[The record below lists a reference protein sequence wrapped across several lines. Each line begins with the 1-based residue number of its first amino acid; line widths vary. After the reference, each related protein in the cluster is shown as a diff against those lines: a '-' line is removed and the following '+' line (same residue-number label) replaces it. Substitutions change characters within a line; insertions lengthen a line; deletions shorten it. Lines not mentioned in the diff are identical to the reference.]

1 MSDIMGS
8 GPEKEWF
15 TTTYS
20 RKGKI
25 EKYESKKLGVKHEEI
40 RKRAEAEGQWAST
53 TRSTYRAGAM
63 FTHTT
68 QVASIGDDPA
78 TRAMQVQNR
87 LRDMAC
93 EARTER
99 QRLLESLPHLLFTGE
114 IEKAK
119 GAAADAQ
126 RLLAVATD
134 YRNEAEAVHAADCLS
149 LMKGDYYAAPVE
161 AEGGAR

>member
-1 MSDIMGS
+1 MSDIMGT
-8 GPEKEWF
+8 GKEKVWY
-15 TTTYS
+15 TTCYS
-20 RKGKI
+20 RKGRI
-25 EKYESKKLGVKHEEI
+25 EKYESLKLGAKHENLRI
-40 RKRAEAEGQWAST
+40 RAAVEGQWAST
-53 TRSTYRAGAM
+53 TRSTYRRGAM

-68 QVASIGDDPA
+68 QVASVGDDP
-78 TRAMQVQNR
+78 TMRAMQVQNR

-149 LMKGDYYAAPVE
+149 PMKGDYYAAPVE
-161 AEGGAR
+161 AEGGAL